1 MREFFFFF
9 INMREL
15 ILNLLEIHYFQ
26 IIAEKKKCIGKKK
39 ISHTVTLR
47 CFYPITLDIYGELQ
61 EHKGIRI
68 STASFLDMV
77 YL

>member
-1 MREFFFFF
+1 
-9 INMREL
+9 MREL

-26 IIAEKKKCIGKKK
+26 IIAEKKKVYIGKKK

-47 CFYPITLDIYGELQ
+47 CFYPITLGIYGELQ